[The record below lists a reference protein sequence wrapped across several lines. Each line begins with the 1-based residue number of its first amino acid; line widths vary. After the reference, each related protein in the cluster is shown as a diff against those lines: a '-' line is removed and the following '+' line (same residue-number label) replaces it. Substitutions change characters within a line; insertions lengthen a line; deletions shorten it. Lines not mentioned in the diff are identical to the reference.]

1 MIGIL
6 IIFVFDTKKG
16 IFEQDLMTETKALHV
31 EIYERYLAP
40 PEEKQMWEKYDK
52 YCEDKKKADR
62 IQQYESMLEDD
73 DDND

>member
-1 MIGIL
+1 
-6 IIFVFDTKKG
+6 
-16 IFEQDLMTETKALHV
+16 MTETKALHV